1 MIIQTEYQ
9 TFTPKQEYL
18 KFEPNKSFVISVA
31 SRAELII
38 FVIIYNLLFKKKN
51 LKEIREMSRKKVTKE
66 ILDSES
72 IRIFKQVV
80 SQAKYV
86 FFSKGLA
93 KQKKKA
99 ATVTEKD
106 QGNYVDSSRNT
117 AVNLDSKEL
126 SKTLKKIKNDD
137 GEIDNTGIV
146 NSDMYQRE
154 AQHYASKGLHGA
166 SSKNLSIGK

>member
-1 MIIQTEYQ
+1 MTVS
-9 TFTPKQEYL
+9 PSKLLSNKQ
-18 KFEPNKSFVISVA
+18 SV
-31 SRAELII
+31 EQ
-38 FVIIYNLLFKKKN
+38 NLCP
-51 LKEIREMSRKKVTKE
+51 
-66 ILDSES
+66 
-72 IRIFKQVV
+72 
-80 SQAKYV
+80 Y
-86 FFSKGLA
+86 KGLA

-99 ATVTEKD
+99 AKVTEKD

-126 SKTLKKIKNDD
+126 SKTLKKIKNDE

-166 SSKNLSIGK
+166 SSKNLSIGKLHIT

>member
-1 MIIQTEYQ
+1 M
-9 TFTPKQEYL
+9 FSNKQ
-18 KFEPNKSFVISVA
+18 
-31 SRAELII
+31 
-38 FVIIYNLLFKKKN
+38 
-51 LKEIREMSRKKVTKE
+51 
-66 ILDSES
+66 S
-72 IRIFKQVV
+72 IKQNICL
-80 SQAKYV
+80 Y
-86 FFSKGLA
+86 KGLA

-126 SKTLKKIKNDD
+126 SKTLKKIKNDE

-154 AQHYASKGLHGA
+154 AQHYASKGLHAA
-166 SSKNLSIGK
+166 SSKNLSIGILYIT

>member
-1 MIIQTEYQ
+1 MG
-9 TFTPKQEYL
+9 
-18 KFEPNKSFVISVA
+18 
-31 SRAELII
+31 
-38 FVIIYNLLFKKKN
+38 
-51 LKEIREMSRKKVTKE
+51 RKKVTKE

-72 IRIFKQVV
+72 IIQIVVIISMSTSTFVFKRCCK
-80 SQAKYV
+80 AE
-86 FFSKGLA
+86 
-93 KQKKKA
+93 KKA

-106 QGNYVDSSRNT
+106 QGNYIDSSRNT

-154 AQHYASKGLHGA
+154 AQHYASKGLHVA
-166 SSKNLSIGK
+166 SSKNLSIGI